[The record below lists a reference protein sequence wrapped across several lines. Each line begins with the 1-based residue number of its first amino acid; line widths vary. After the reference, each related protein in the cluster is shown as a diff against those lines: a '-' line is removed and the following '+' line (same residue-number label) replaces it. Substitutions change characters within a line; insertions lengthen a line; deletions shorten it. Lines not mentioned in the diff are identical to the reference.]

1 MTKIAV
7 IGIVGQSV
15 FLSVD
20 DFGVTGQTTVATRK
34 HVELGGKGFNQAV
47 AAAKM
52 GAEVTFL
59 GACHRADV
67 KEYKTIAKSYG
78 VNAFLCPKKQD
89 SPYAVITTDRQGDNR
104 VCVYHGAALSPDDV
118 YAFAPHVRRADVLL
132 LNNEVPVDV
141 LTAACEIARQSQTK
155 IILNP
160 APQRECPKEVLSAV
174 DLFTPNQHETAGLD
188 EYQNVVVT
196 LGKDG
201 CHLRQT
207 GEIIAPYP
215 VSNVV
220 DTTGA
225 GDTFNG
231 VFAVL
236 YAQGIPL
243 RTVAQTAC
251 KAAGLKIQNQY
262 VLDAIPT
269 RKQIDGE
276 E

>member
-15 FLSVD
+15 FLSVN
-20 DFGVTGQTTVATRK
+20 DFGVTGQTTVANRK

-52 GAEVTFL
+52 GADVCFL
-59 GACHRADV
+59 GACHSGDV
-67 KEYKTIAKSYG
+67 KEYKAVAKSYG
-78 VNAFLCPKKQD
+78 VKAYLCPKTQD

-104 VCVYHGAALSPDDV
+104 VCVYHGAALSPADV
-118 YAFAPHVRRADVLL
+118 YAFAPQLRRADVLL

-141 LTAACEIARQSQTK
+141 LTAACELARQGQTK

-160 APQRECPKEVLSAV
+160 APQRDCPREVLDAV

-188 EYQNVVVT
+188 EYKNVVVT
-196 LGKDG
+196 LGDKG
-201 CHLRQT
+201 CLLKQT
-207 GEIIAPYP
+207 GEIVPPYP
-215 VSNVV
+215 APSVV

-231 VFAVL
+231 VLAVL
-236 YAQGIPL
+236 YAQGIPIP
-243 RTVAQTAC
+243 TAAQTAC
-251 KAAGLKIQNQY
+251 KAAGLKIQKPY

-269 RKQIDGE
+269 RKQIYGE
-276 E
+276 